1 MAESNLTPAET
12 LKGILSESLL
22 VSPLSVIITDHTQPD
37 EPIIFVNQAFE
48 RLTGYR
54 SDEVLG
60 LNPRF
65 LHGDEAEQP
74 ALESIRRSLYEERDC
89 VAVLRDYRKDK
100 TPVWVEVQISP
111 VRNVEGKITHFIGFQ
126 RDISAYIELEEQRD
140 AFVASLVHDI
150 KSPLTGAERIFELI
164 LDGQLGS
171 KLDSTLENAIQ
182 QLQQSNKRILSMLMN
197 VLEEY
202 RHFGSAQ
209 LLHLEE
215 LDLTQLVSNCVTEI
229 IPLARANKVN
239 LKTTLGSSEIVCV
252 CDRQSICRLVINLLD
267 NAVKFNRDGGVV
279 DISLATS
286 NGTVIITISDNG
298 NGIPSSEMSGLF
310 TKFTRGRTDRYKP
323 GCGLGLYICR
333 KIVDSHNGR
342 IACSSEVGKGTKFT
356 VAIPRQRDLP
366 TEELVG

>member
-1 MAESNLTPAET
+1 MAESNLPPAEA
-12 LKGILSESLL
+12 LKEILSESLL

-37 EPIIFVNQAFE
+37 EPIIFVNHAFE
-48 RLTGYR
+48 KLTGYR

-65 LHGDEAEQP
+65 LHGEDAEQP

-100 TPVWVEVQISP
+100 TPIWVEVQISP
-111 VRNVEGKITHFIGFQ
+111 LRNMEGKITHFIGFQ

-150 KSPLTGAERIFELI
+150 KSPLTGAARMFELI
-164 LDGQLGS
+164 LNGQLG
-171 KLDSTLENAIQ
+171 KLESGLENAIQ
-182 QLQQSNKRILSMLMN
+182 QLQQSNQRILSMLMN

-215 LDLTQLVSNCVTEI
+215 VDLTQLVSNCVTEI

-239 LKTTLGSSEIVCV
+239 LKTTLGCSEIDCV
-252 CDRQSICRLVINLLD
+252 CDRQSIYRLVINLLD
-267 NAVKFNRDGGVV
+267 NAVKFNSDGGVV

-286 NGTVIITISDNG
+286 NGTVIITVSDTG
-298 NGIPSSEMSGLF
+298 DGIPSSEMSGLF
-310 TKFTRGRTDRYKP
+310 TKFTRGRTERYKP
-323 GCGLGLYICR
+323 GSGLGLYICR

-356 VAIPRQRDLP
+356 VAIPRQPDLP
-366 TEELVG
+366 IEELVG